1 LIVDDYLQLEGALQG
16 ITKNDGVEY
25 GLVYKPGSTTDFFV
39 CYILPNS
46 DASTKDI

>member
-25 GLVYKPGSTTDFFV
+25 GLVYKPGTTD
-39 CYILPNS
+39 IL
-46 DASTKDI
+46 AALYFT